1 MDGAEVA
8 TIRLK
13 KHAGAALLDAEYRR
27 RPIRQRSV
35 GVEQALAP
43 LRGAEVDTQPL
54 VHGSLDRDGPACGA
68 AGPLMPAKV
77 ACVEVQTAGCALG
90 QGMFHFENHDYRS
103 GTTRTGCTAKSP
115 QFKGWHRPPICCS
128 IESFMSESDTFGP
141 RLRAERE
148 RRGISIETIASV
160 TKVGGDLWDA
170 LERNDFSRWPS
181 GIFARAFVRD
191 YARAIGL
198 DADEVVDEFCRL
210 FPLGDRRASRL
221 IHAQAQLIG
230 HHLAYAESGGLPA
243 DGDRRSAS
251 QQPLESS
258 ALRGRLIARSLATA
272 VDAGASLS
280 IAAGVSALMDIS
292 FWTMAGVVTV
302 MYYTGMTIA
311 FGTSPGLRV
320 VEALRQRLPSL
331 FHVADRAHA

>member
-1 MDGAEVA
+1 
-8 TIRLK
+8 
-13 KHAGAALLDAEYRR
+13 
-27 RPIRQRSV
+27 
-35 GVEQALAP
+35 
-43 LRGAEVDTQPL
+43 
-54 VHGSLDRDGPACGA
+54 
-68 AGPLMPAKV
+68 
-77 ACVEVQTAGCALG
+77 
-90 QGMFHFENHDYRS
+90 
-103 GTTRTGCTAKSP
+103 
-115 QFKGWHRPPICCS
+115 
-128 IESFMSESDTFGP
+128 MSESDTFGP

-230 HHLAYAESGGLPA
+230 HHLAYAESGALPA
-243 DGDRRSAS
+243 DGDRRSAL
-251 QQPLESS
+251 QPLDESS
-258 ALRGRLIARSLATA
+258 ALRGRLVARSVATA

-280 IAAGVSALMDIS
+280 IAAGVSSLMDIS

-302 MYYTGMTIA
+302 MYDTGMTIA

-331 FHVADRAHA
+331 FDVADRRAHA